1 MWREI
6 HLLNIWAIENILVCI
21 GGVIHLKKLD
31 RRLGRK
37 FSQHTVLEKVSY
49 RTKLLTNGKKCFSFV
64 FIGLKEPTRTKRTW
78 HWELVKFIKAC

>member
-6 HLLNIWAIENILVCI
+6 HLLSIWAIENTLVCI

-37 FSQHTVLEKVSY
+37 FSQHTVLEIVSY
-49 RTKLLTNGKKCFSFV
+49 
-64 FIGLKEPTRTKRTW
+64 
-78 HWELVKFIKAC
+78 

>member
-6 HLLNIWAIENILVCI
+6 HLLSKWAIENILVCI

-37 FSQHTVLEKVSY
+37 FSQHTVLEIVSY
-49 RTKLLTNGKKCFSFV
+49 RTKLLTTGKNV
-64 FIGLKEPTRTKRTW
+64 FYLFLLDLKNQTAQNVRW

>member
-6 HLLNIWAIENILVCI
+6 HLLSIWAIENILVCI

-37 FSQHTVLEKVSY
+37 FSQHTVLEIVSY
-49 RTKLLTNGKKCFSFV
+49 RTKLLTTGKNV
-64 FIGLKEPTRTKRTW
+64 FYLFLLDLKNQPAQNVHGIGSL
-78 HWELVKFIKAC
+78 LNS

>member
-6 HLLNIWAIENILVCI
+6 HLLSIWAIENILVCI

-37 FSQHTVLEKVSY
+37 FSRHSVLEIVT
-49 RTKLLTNGKKCFSFV
+49 RTKLLTTGKKCFLFV
-64 FIGLKEPTRTKRTW
+64 FIGLKEPTSTKRTW

>member
-6 HLLNIWAIENILVCI
+6 HLLSIWAIENILVCI

-37 FSQHTVLEKVSY
+37 FSQHTVLEIVSY
-49 RTKLLTNGKKCFSFV
+49 YNKAFDHWEKCFLFV
-64 FIGLKEPTRTKRTW
+64 FIGLKEPTSTKRTW